1 MGNLLS
7 AGMYRLV
14 RSKAFYAGMILMAV
28 TEVFFLFNTS
38 GSTVAEGI
46 ESQNFFGFTE
56 MLPFV
61 SAAFCGLTLGV
72 NYPNGTFRN
81 QLICGHTKV
90 QIYLSHIVLSLFAG
104 VCFYGVS
111 IAAGLVYGLADR
123 RVLTSSAGELVGY
136 FLCSLLTAL
145 ASSALAAMIA
155 TLFSNWSWGIVA
167 NLLLAFVLLC
177 CAGVLSSP
185 MSQTETM
192 PQFMPQ
198 EVGNGITIYIAD
210 PTLPEVPNPDYP
222 RGAYRTVLEFLWNF
236 LPSGQGMQLA
246 PAQVDS
252 FWMMGAFS
260 VLFFICVTIL
270 GLALFRR
277 KDIK

>member
-28 TEVFFLFNTS
+28 TEVFFLFNAS
-38 GSTVAEGI
+38 GSAVAEGI

-81 QLICGHTKV
+81 QLICGHTKA

-111 IAAGLVYGLADR
+111 IAAGLVYGLADG
-123 RVLTSSAGELVGY
+123 RVFTSSAGELVGY
-136 FLCSLLTAL
+136 FLCSLLTTL

-177 CAGVLSSP
+177 CAGILSSP
-185 MSQTETM
+185 MNQTETM

-198 EVGNGITIYIAD
+198 EAGNGITIYIAD

-222 RGAYRTVLEFLWNF
+222 KGAYRAVLEFFWNF

-246 PAQVDS
+246 SAQVDS
-252 FWMMGAFS
+252 FWMMGTFS
-260 VLFFICVTIL
+260 VLFFICVTLL
-270 GLALFRR
+270 GLTLFRR